1 MSHPR
6 RARTNLRMYERMVMC
21 KHRLH
26 RIHCSIPRVKRLFLE
41 RWKANDWK
49 ENDERDD
56 KEFLEVEKEIY
67 LKMFPERAKLM
78 EGEEPKKDDSDG
90 DGSGDEDEVEVVE
103 D

>member
-1 MSHPR
+1 M
-6 RARTNLRMYERMVMC
+6 
-21 KHRLH
+21 KW
-26 RIHCSIPRVKRLFLE
+26 LFLE

-78 EGEEPKKDDSDG
+78 EGKEPKEDDSDG
-90 DGSGDEDEVEVVE
+90 DGGEDEDEVEVVE
-103 D
+103 ELMDC

>member
-1 MSHPR
+1 
-6 RARTNLRMYERMVMC
+6 MYEHMVMC
-21 KHRLH
+21 KHRLYC
-26 RIHCSIPRVKRLFLE
+26 IHCSIPRVKRLFLE
-41 RWKANDWK
+41 RWKADDWK

-78 EGEEPKKDDSDG
+78 EGKEPKEDDSDG
-90 DGSGDEDEVEVVE
+90 NGSGDEDELEVVE